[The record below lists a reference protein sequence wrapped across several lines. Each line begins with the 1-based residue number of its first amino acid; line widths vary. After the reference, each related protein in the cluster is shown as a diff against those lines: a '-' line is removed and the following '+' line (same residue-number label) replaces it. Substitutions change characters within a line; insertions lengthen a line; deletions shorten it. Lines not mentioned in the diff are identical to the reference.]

1 MDETKKQTSWKQE
14 LIDWIESMMIALAVM
29 IFLFIFVIG
38 VVVVSGDSMKDT
50 LHNGER
56 LITSTDF

>member
-38 VVVVSGDSMKDT
+38 VVVVSGDSVFGCPFFF
-50 LHNGER
+50 L
-56 LITSTDF
+56 LILC